1 MVRQFF
7 RVAVLQ
13 LSLNLL
19 VKGVYLFGIDRVVQ
33 NVLPEADYGLYFAL
47 LGFGMLLQV
56 IADFGLQLYNSRIL
70 SGHRQLLAKY
80 FPYFVGLKMIL
91 GLLFLGALLLLG
103 LLLGYR
109 EEALLLLAVAGGVQL
124 MNSLVLYL
132 RSNLSGMGRFR
143 LDGWFSIADKSIM
156 ILGVG
161 GMLLF
166 AREQLTIW
174 HFAGWHLFS
183 WAVTAGALLVVLR
196 SKLTGILPRFKF
208 STFRVLLRGG
218 APYALAV
225 FLATA
230 YTRADAVM
238 IERLLVDGAEAAA
251 HYAAGYRLLD
261 AMNMFGWL
269 LAGLL
274 LPMYA
279 RMYIRKEDWKPLLS
293 FSTHL
298 LVSIAMIVAI
308 PLAIYAAPVVALL
321 YDFAEP
327 RTGHILVF
335 LSLSFIAQCLNYAY
349 GSLLSGTGLIGK
361 MNRIFLVGIMVNVIG
376 NLLLLPHYGAT
387 GAAVATLATQGLI
400 AITQAMLAHR
410 WLEIEGGLIGLGK
423 LLLLALLLGTCGL
436 ALDYLVNWHWLIKGT
451 LTGMVG
457 LGFALQTRLIDL
469 RKTRLLTE
477 AV

>member
-13 LSLNLL
+13 LSLNLI

-33 NVLPEADYGLYFAL
+33 NVLPEEDYGLYFAL

-56 IADFGLQLYNSRIL
+56 IADFGLQLYNSRML

-80 FPYFVGLKMIL
+80 FPYFVGLKIIL
-91 GLLFLGALLLLG
+91 GLLFFGALLLLG
-103 LLLGYR
+103 LVLGYR
-109 EEALLLLAVAGGVQL
+109 EEALLLLIIAGGVQL

-132 RSNLSGMGRFR
+132 RSNLSGLGRFR

-156 ILGVG
+156 IVGVG
-161 GMLLF
+161 GMLLL
-166 AREQLTIW
+166 APGQLTIW
-174 HFAGWHLFS
+174 HFAGWQLFS
-183 WAVTAGALLVVLR
+183 WAITAGALLIVLR
-196 SKLTGILPRFKF
+196 GKLTGIWPKF
-208 STFRVLLRGG
+208 HWATFRVLLRGG

-238 IERLLVDGAEAAA
+238 IERLLVEGAEAAA

-279 RMYIRKEDWKPLLS
+279 RMYVRQEDWKPLLR
-293 FSTHL
+293 FSTRL
-298 LVSIAMIVAI
+298 LVSTALIIAV
-308 PLAIYAAPVVALL
+308 PLAFYAAPVVELL
-321 YDFAEP
+321 YDFAEA

-335 LSLSFIAQCLNYAY
+335 LSLSFVAQCLNYAY
-349 GSLLSGTGLIGK
+349 GALLSGTALIGR
-361 MNRIFLVGIMVNVIG
+361 MNRIFALGIAFNVVG

-387 GAAVATLATQGLI
+387 GAAMATLATQGLI
-400 AITQAMLAHR
+400 ALTQAVLAHR
-410 WLEIEGGLIGLGK
+410 WLDVAAGLVGWPKI
-423 LLLLALLLGTCGL
+423 LLLALILGTCGL
-436 ALDYLVNWHWLIKGT
+436 ALMYLDWPWLLEATMMGI
-451 LTGMVG
+451 LG
-457 LGFALQTRLIDL
+457 LAFALQTRLIDL
-469 RKTRLLTE
+469 EGTRKLMGE
-477 AV
+477 GP